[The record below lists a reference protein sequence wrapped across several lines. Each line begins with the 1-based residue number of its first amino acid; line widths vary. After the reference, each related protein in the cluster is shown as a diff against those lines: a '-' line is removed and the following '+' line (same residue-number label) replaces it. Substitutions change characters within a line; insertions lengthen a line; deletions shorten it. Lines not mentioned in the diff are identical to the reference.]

1 MKHKP
6 TSTNNK
12 FERMAMGVSKAAGST
27 TAFTMAFVMII
38 GWGVLGPIFDFSA
51 GWQLFINTTTTIV
64 TFLMVFLIQKAQNKD
79 SLAIQLK
86 LNELVASH
94 EYASNRLVDI
104 EELTE
109 EEMKI
114 IQKYYSRLSK
124 LSQTEES
131 LLRSHSID
139 EADDQQLFK
148 EEMRE
153 ERDEKIE
160 RSKKS
165 KSGTGAK
172 MGNNTTNPNL

>member
-1 MKHKP
+1 M
-6 TSTNNK
+6 
-12 FERMAMGVSKAAGST
+12 RVSKAAGST
-27 TAFTMAFVMII
+27 IAFSIAFILVI
-38 GWGVLGPIFDFSA
+38 GWALLGPLFDFSA
-51 GWQLFINTTTTIV
+51 GWQLFINTTTTVV

-114 IQKYYSRLSK
+114 IQKYYARLSRLSK
-124 LSQTEES
+124 KEES

-139 EADDQQLFK
+139 EARNHQMYKDEKRGQ
-148 EEMRE
+148 
-153 ERDEKIE
+153 RDEAIE
-160 RSKKS
+160 NSKDKKAPKKMPPKKGAATKS
-165 KSGTGAK
+165 A
-172 MGNNTTNPNL
+172 

>member
-1 MKHKP
+1 MEKKLN
-6 TSTNNK
+6 STNS
-12 FERMAMGVSKAAGST
+12 FESFAMKVSKAAGST
-27 TAFTMAFVMII
+27 AAFSVAFIVII
-38 GWGVLGPIFDFSA
+38 GWAILGPFFNFSA

-114 IQKYYSRLSK
+114 IQKYYARLSRLSQK
-124 LSQTEES
+124 EES

-139 EADDQQLFK
+139 EAQDLQLFK

-160 RSKKS
+160 KS
-165 KSGTGAK
+165 KRQKSPQQKTTSSK
-172 MGNNTTNPNL
+172 VNTNRT